1 MADQGDKTSPAP
13 QLSSSPAPFG
23 SEPRA
28 GAGKT
33 VVLYLHSPR
42 EKHWGRLL
50 KMDAAGLWLRGIELN
65 SFDAWAR
72 DLVGDEQAQMGL
84 STFFV
89 PYLRVE
95 KVVLDE
101 RTGAVP
107 SLSERVEAIVG
118 RPVSSVFD
126 PAASPSNEG

>member
-1 MADQGDKTSPAP
+1 
-13 QLSSSPAPFG
+13 
-23 SEPRA
+23 
-28 GAGKT
+28 

-65 SFDAWAR
+65 SFDSWAR

-107 SLSERVEAIVG
+107 SLSERFESIVG